1 MYIVVVVLCCGH
13 RKSQSS
19 SRHFP
24 IMSLVCK
31 CNLLKEEEV
40 SAAIINDF
48 TMANLC
54 VHPFIPVPQILAYV
68 RFLYN
73 HFHSLY
79 M

>member
-1 MYIVVVVLCCGH
+1 MLLLLDMLLH
-13 RKSQSS
+13 TRKT
-19 SRHFP
+19 
-24 IMSLVCK
+24 
-31 CNLLKEEEV
+31 
-40 SAAIINDF
+40 INMKMEDF
-48 TMANLC
+48 TVAILC